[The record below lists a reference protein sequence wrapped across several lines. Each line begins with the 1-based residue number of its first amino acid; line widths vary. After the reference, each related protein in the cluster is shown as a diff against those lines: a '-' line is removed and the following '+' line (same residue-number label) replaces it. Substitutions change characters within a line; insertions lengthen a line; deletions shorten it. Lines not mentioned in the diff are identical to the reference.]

1 MNNDFIDIDEFA
13 KLVNKS
19 TSTIR
24 RNIKNLSEKDKYRF
38 IRRVPVIGSG
48 GEKILL
54 SKSWISNF
62 AKHEQASESLENDQ
76 QNNDSIIEILRGQ
89 LAIKDTQI
97 SSLSEANK
105 ELIERLKEVN
115 YTLANT
121 QKQLSAPNE
130 HSTAK
135 WWQFWK

>member
-54 SKSWISNF
+54 SKSWIGNF
-62 AKHEQASESLENDQ
+62 AKHKQASENSENDQ
-76 QNNDSIIEILRGQ
+76 KNNDSIIEILREQ

-97 SSLSEANK
+97 SSKRSK
-105 ELIERLKEVN
+105 
-115 YTLANT
+115 
-121 QKQLSAPNE
+121 
-130 HSTAK
+130 
-135 WWQFWK
+135 